1 MELAKN
7 RTIEFK
13 NNRLYYVVKTEEQKH
28 LLPVEDVHE
37 AEYTGTPWKLIVR
50 RIKYSGYSP
59 EEALFEEYNE
69 QDTEAK
75 ERKQLSQLEHEDRMR
90 LVRLER
96 QKELDQRR
104 KKPHLFNVK
113 QKHDFGK
120 YAQSLEENNLIA
132 TVKTDLYGRVQ
143 RG

>member
-1 MELAKN
+1 MELARN
-7 RTIEFK
+7 RTVEFK
-13 NNRLYYVVKTEEQKH
+13 NNKLYYVVKTEEQKH

-59 EEALFEEYNE
+59 EEALFEDYNE

-75 ERKQLSQLEHEDRMR
+75 ERKRLSQLEHEDRMR

-96 QKELDQRR
+96 QKELNLRR
-104 KKPHLFNVK
+104 KKPHLFEVP
-113 QKHDFGK
+113 QVHSRSEWCT
-120 YAQSLEENNLIA
+120 YLMENDIFPRK
-132 TVKTDLYGRVQ
+132 VVGS
-143 RG
+143 

>member
-7 RTIEFK
+7 RTIEFR
-13 NNRLYYVVKTEEQKH
+13 NNKLYYVVKTEKQKH

-75 ERKQLSQLEHEDRMR
+75 ERKRLSQLEHEDRMR

-96 QKELDQRR
+96 QKELDLRR
-104 KKPHLFNVK
+104 KKPHLFEVP
-113 QKHDFGK
+113 QVHPRREWCVHLMK
-120 YAQSLEENNLIA
+120 YDIFP
-132 TVKTDLYGRVQ
+132 KRVV
-143 RG
+143 RS

>member
-69 QDTEAK
+69 QDTEMK
-75 ERKQLSQLEHEDRMR
+75 ERKRLSQLEHEDRMR

-96 QKELDQRR
+96 QKELDLRR
-104 KKPHLFNVK
+104 KKPHLFEVP
-113 QKHDFGK
+113 QKH
-120 YAQSLEENNLIA
+120 SRSEWCTCLMENDIFPRK
-132 TVKTDLYGRVQ
+132 VVGS
-143 RG
+143 

>member
-75 ERKQLSQLEHEDRMR
+75 ERKKLYQLEHEDRMR

-96 QKELDQRR
+96 QKELNLRR
-104 KKPHLFNVK
+104 KKPHLFEVPQVHSRSEWCN
-113 QKHDFGK
+113 
-120 YAQSLEENNLIA
+120 YLMENDIFPRK
-132 TVKTDLYGRVQ
+132 VVRS
-143 RG
+143 

>member
-13 NNRLYYVVKTEEQKH
+13 NNRLYYVVKTEKQKH

-37 AEYTGTPWKLIVR
+37 AEYTGTPWNLIVR

-59 EEALFEEYNE
+59 EEALFKDYNE
-69 QDTEAK
+69 QDTETK
-75 ERKQLSQLEHEDRMR
+75 ERKRLSQLEHEDRMR

-96 QKELDQRR
+96 QKELDLRR
-104 KKPHLFNVK
+104 KKPHLFEVP
-113 QKHDFGK
+113 QKHSRSEWCT
-120 YAQSLEENNLIA
+120 YLMENDIFPRK
-132 TVKTDLYGRVQ
+132 VVRS
-143 RG
+143 

>member
-13 NNRLYYVVKTEEQKH
+13 NNRLYYVVKIEEQKH

-69 QDTEAK
+69 QDTEMK
-75 ERKQLSQLEHEDRMR
+75 ERKRLSQLEHEDRMR

-96 QKELDQRR
+96 QKELDLRR
-104 KKPHLFNVK
+104 KKPHLFEVP
-113 QKHDFGK
+113 QVHPRREWCVHLMK
-120 YAQSLEENNLIA
+120 YDIFP
-132 TVKTDLYGRVQ
+132 KRVV
-143 RG
+143 RS

>member
-13 NNRLYYVVKTEEQKH
+13 NNKLYYVVKTEKQKH

-59 EEALFEEYNE
+59 EEALFEDYNE
-69 QDTEAK
+69 QDTEMK
-75 ERKQLSQLEHEDRMR
+75 ERKRLSQLEHEDRMR

-96 QKELDQRR
+96 QKELDLRR
-104 KKPHLFNVK
+104 KKPHLFEVP
-113 QKHDFGK
+113 QRHSRSEWCT
-120 YAQSLEENNLIA
+120 YLMENDIFPRK
-132 TVKTDLYGRVQ
+132 VVRS
-143 RG
+143 

>member
-96 QKELDQRR
+96 QKELNLRR
-104 KKPHLFNVK
+104 KKPHLFEVP
-113 QKHDFGK
+113 QRHSRSEWCK
-120 YAQSLEENNLIA
+120 YLMENDIFPRK
-132 TVKTDLYGRVQ
+132 VVRS
-143 RG
+143 

>member
-13 NNRLYYVVKTEEQKH
+13 NNSLCYVVKTEEQKH

-69 QDTEAK
+69 QDTEMK
-75 ERKQLSQLEHEDRMR
+75 ERKRLSQLEHEDRMR

-96 QKELDQRR
+96 QKELDLRR
-104 KKPHLFNVK
+104 KKPHLFEVP
-113 QKHDFGK
+113 QVHPRREWCVH
-120 YAQSLEENNLIA
+120 LMENDIFI
-132 TVKTDLYGRVQ
+132 KRVV
-143 RG
+143 RS

>member
-96 QKELDQRR
+96 QKELNLRR
-104 KKPHLFNVK
+104 KKPHLFTVPQVHSRSEWCN
-113 QKHDFGK
+113 
-120 YAQSLEENNLIA
+120 YLMENDIFPRKVA
-132 TVKTDLYGRVQ
+132 K
-143 RG
+143 

>member
-13 NNRLYYVVKTEEQKH
+13 NNKLYYVVKTEEQKH

-59 EEALFEEYNE
+59 EEALFEDYNE
-69 QDTEAK
+69 QDTEMK
-75 ERKQLSQLEHEDRMR
+75 ERKRLSQLEHEDRMR

-96 QKELDQRR
+96 QKELDLRR
-104 KKPHLFNVK
+104 KKPHLFNVP
-113 QKHDFGK
+113 QKHSRSEWCM
-120 YAQSLEENNLIA
+120 YLMENDIFPRKA
-132 TVKTDLYGRVQ
+132 VRS
-143 RG
+143 

>member
-13 NNRLYYVVKTEEQKH
+13 NNRLYYVVKTEEKKH

-59 EEALFEEYNE
+59 EEALFEDYNE
-69 QDTEAK
+69 QDTEMK
-75 ERKQLSQLEHEDRMR
+75 ERKRLSQLEHEDRMR

-96 QKELDQRR
+96 QKELDLRR
-104 KKPHLFNVK
+104 KKPHLFNVP
-113 QKHDFGK
+113 QKHSRSEWCT
-120 YAQSLEENNLIA
+120 YLMENDIFPRK
-132 TVKTDLYGRVQ
+132 VVRS
-143 RG
+143 

>member
-96 QKELDQRR
+96 QKELNLRR
-104 KKPHLFNVK
+104 KKPHLFEVPQVHSRSEWCN
-113 QKHDFGK
+113 
-120 YAQSLEENNLIA
+120 YLMENDIFPRK
-132 TVKTDLYGRVQ
+132 VVRS
-143 RG
+143 

>member
-28 LLPVEDVHE
+28 LLAVEDVHE

-75 ERKQLSQLEHEDRMR
+75 ERKRLSQLEHEDRMR

-96 QKELDQRR
+96 QKELDLRR
-104 KKPHLFNVK
+104 KKPHLFEVP
-113 QKHDFGK
+113 QVHSRSEWCT
-120 YAQSLEENNLIA
+120 YLMENDIFPRKA
-132 TVKTDLYGRVQ
+132 VRS
-143 RG
+143 

>member
-50 RIKYSGYSP
+50 RIKYSGYIP

-75 ERKQLSQLEHEDRMR
+75 ERKKLYQLEHEDRMR

-96 QKELDQRR
+96 QKELNLRR
-104 KKPHLFNVK
+104 KKPHLFEVPQVHSRSEWCN
-113 QKHDFGK
+113 
-120 YAQSLEENNLIA
+120 YLMENDIFPRK
-132 TVKTDLYGRVQ
+132 VVRS
-143 RG
+143 

>member
-37 AEYTGTPWKLIVR
+37 AEYTGIPWKLIVR

-75 ERKQLSQLEHEDRMR
+75 ERKRLSQLEHEDRMR

-96 QKELDQRR
+96 QKELDLRR
-104 KKPHLFNVK
+104 KKPHLFEVP
-113 QKHDFGK
+113 QKHSRSEWCT
-120 YAQSLEENNLIA
+120 YLMENDIFPRK
-132 TVKTDLYGRVQ
+132 VVGS
-143 RG
+143 

>member
-37 AEYTGTPWKLIVR
+37 AEYTGIPWKLIVR

-75 ERKQLSQLEHEDRMR
+75 ERKKLYQLEHEDRMR

-96 QKELDQRR
+96 QKELNLRR
-104 KKPHLFNVK
+104 KKPHLFEVPQVHSRSEWCN
-113 QKHDFGK
+113 
-120 YAQSLEENNLIA
+120 YLMENDIFPRK
-132 TVKTDLYGRVQ
+132 VVRS
-143 RG
+143 

>member
-96 QKELDQRR
+96 QKELNLRR
-104 KKPHLFNVK
+104 KKPHLFEVPQVHSRSEWCN
-113 QKHDFGK
+113 
-120 YAQSLEENNLIA
+120 YLMENDIFPR
-132 TVKTDLYGRVQ
+132 RVV
-143 RG
+143 RS

>member
-13 NNRLYYVVKTEEQKH
+13 NNRLYYVVKTEEKKH

-37 AEYTGTPWKLIVR
+37 AEYTGTPWQLIVR

-75 ERKQLSQLEHEDRMR
+75 ERKKLYQLEHEDRMR

-96 QKELDQRR
+96 QKELNLRR
-104 KKPHLFNVK
+104 KKPHLFEVPQVHSRSEWCN
-113 QKHDFGK
+113 
-120 YAQSLEENNLIA
+120 YLMENDIFPRK
-132 TVKTDLYGRVQ
+132 VVRS
-143 RG
+143 

>member
-13 NNRLYYVVKTEEQKH
+13 NNRLYYVVKTEEKKH

-59 EEALFEEYNE
+59 EEALFEDYNE
-69 QDTEAK
+69 QDTEMK
-75 ERKQLSQLEHEDRMR
+75 ERKRLSQLEHEDRMR

-96 QKELDQRR
+96 QKELDLRR
-104 KKPHLFNVK
+104 KKPHLFTLP
-113 QKHDFGK
+113 QKHPRGEWCK
-120 YAQSLEENNLIA
+120 HLMENDIFPRK
-132 TVKTDLYGRVQ
+132 VVRS
-143 RG
+143 

>member
-13 NNRLYYVVKTEEQKH
+13 NNKLYYVVKTEEQKH

-59 EEALFEEYNE
+59 EEALFEDYNE

-75 ERKQLSQLEHEDRMR
+75 ERKRLSQLEHEDRMR

-96 QKELDQRR
+96 QKELDLRR
-104 KKPHLFNVK
+104 KKPHLFEVP
-113 QKHDFGK
+113 QRHSRSEWCT
-120 YAQSLEENNLIA
+120 YLMENDIFPRK
-132 TVKTDLYGRVQ
+132 VVRS
-143 RG
+143 

>member
-37 AEYTGTPWKLIVR
+37 AEYTGTPWNLIVR

-69 QDTEAK
+69 QDTEMK
-75 ERKQLSQLEHEDRMR
+75 ERKRLSQLEHEDRMR

-96 QKELDQRR
+96 QKELGLRR
-104 KKPHLFNVK
+104 KKPHLFEVP
-113 QKHDFGK
+113 QRHSRSEWCT
-120 YAQSLEENNLIA
+120 YLMENDIFPRK
-132 TVKTDLYGRVQ
+132 VVRS
-143 RG
+143 

>member
-59 EEALFEEYNE
+59 EEALFEDYNE
-69 QDTEAK
+69 QDTEMK
-75 ERKQLSQLEHEDRMR
+75 ERKRLSQLEHEDRMR

-96 QKELDQRR
+96 QKELDLRR
-104 KKPHLFNVK
+104 KKPHLFEVP
-113 QKHDFGK
+113 QVHPRGEWCKH
-120 YAQSLEENNLIA
+120 LMENDIFPRK
-132 TVKTDLYGRVQ
+132 VVRS
-143 RG
+143 

>member
-69 QDTEAK
+69 QDTEMK
-75 ERKQLSQLEHEDRMR
+75 ERKRLSQLEHEDRMR

-96 QKELDQRR
+96 QKELDLRR
-104 KKPHLFNVK
+104 KKPHLFEVP
-113 QKHDFGK
+113 QVHPRREWCVH
-120 YAQSLEENNLIA
+120 LMENDIFI
-132 TVKTDLYGRVQ
+132 KRVV
-143 RG
+143 RS

>member
-7 RTIEFK
+7 RTIEFR
-13 NNRLYYVVKTEEQKH
+13 NNKLYYVVKTEKQKH

-75 ERKQLSQLEHEDRMR
+75 ERKRLSQLEHEDRMR

-96 QKELDQRR
+96 QKELDLRR
-104 KKPHLFNVK
+104 KKPHLFEVP
-113 QKHDFGK
+113 QVHPRREWCVHLMK
-120 YAQSLEENNLIA
+120 YDIFPN
-132 TVKTDLYGRVQ
+132 RVV
-143 RG
+143 RS

>member
-69 QDTEAK
+69 QDTETK
-75 ERKQLSQLEHEDRMR
+75 ERKRLSQLEHEDRMR

-96 QKELDQRR
+96 QKELDLRR
-104 KKPHLFNVK
+104 KKPHLFEVP
-113 QKHDFGK
+113 QRHSRSEWCT
-120 YAQSLEENNLIA
+120 YLMENDIFPRK
-132 TVKTDLYGRVQ
+132 VVGS
-143 RG
+143 

>member
-13 NNRLYYVVKTEEQKH
+13 NNRLYYVVKTEEKKH

-37 AEYTGTPWKLIVR
+37 AEYTGTSWKLIVR

-59 EEALFEEYNE
+59 EEALFEDYNE
-69 QDTEAK
+69 QDTEMK
-75 ERKQLSQLEHEDRMR
+75 ERKRLSQLEHEDRMR

-96 QKELDQRR
+96 QKELDLRR
-104 KKPHLFNVK
+104 KKPHLFEVP
-113 QKHDFGK
+113 QVHSRSEWCT
-120 YAQSLEENNLIA
+120 YLMENDIFPRKA
-132 TVKTDLYGRVQ
+132 VRS
-143 RG
+143 

>member
-13 NNRLYYVVKTEEQKH
+13 NNKLYYVVKTEKQKH

-59 EEALFEEYNE
+59 EEALFEDYNE
-69 QDTEAK
+69 KDTEMK
-75 ERKQLSQLEHEDRMR
+75 ERKRLSQLEHEDRMR

-96 QKELDQRR
+96 QKELDLRR
-104 KKPHLFNVK
+104 KKPHLFNVP
-113 QKHDFGK
+113 QKHSRSEWCT
-120 YAQSLEENNLIA
+120 YLMENDIFPRK
-132 TVKTDLYGRVQ
+132 VVRS
-143 RG
+143 

>member
-1 MELAKN
+1 MELARN
-7 RTIEFK
+7 RTVEFK

-96 QKELDQRR
+96 QKELNLRR
-104 KKPHLFNVK
+104 KKPHLFEVPQVHSRSEWCN
-113 QKHDFGK
+113 
-120 YAQSLEENNLIA
+120 YLMENDIFPRK
-132 TVKTDLYGRVQ
+132 VVRS
-143 RG
+143 

>member
-37 AEYTGTPWKLIVR
+37 AEYTGPPWKLIVR

-96 QKELDQRR
+96 QKELNLRR
-104 KKPHLFNVK
+104 KKPHLFEVP
-113 QKHDFGK
+113 QVH
-120 YAQSLEENNLIA
+120 SRSEWCTHLMENDIFI
-132 TVKTDLYGRVQ
+132 KRVV
-143 RG
+143 RS

>member
-96 QKELDQRR
+96 QKEFNLRR
-104 KKPHLFNVK
+104 KKPHLFEVP
-113 QKHDFGK
+113 QRHSRSEWCT
-120 YAQSLEENNLIA
+120 YLMENDIFPRK
-132 TVKTDLYGRVQ
+132 VVRS
-143 RG
+143 

>member
-59 EEALFEEYNE
+59 EEALFEDYNE

-75 ERKQLSQLEHEDRMR
+75 ERKKLYQLEHEDRMR

-96 QKELDQRR
+96 QKELNLRR
-104 KKPHLFNVK
+104 KKPHLFEVPQVHSRSEWCN
-113 QKHDFGK
+113 
-120 YAQSLEENNLIA
+120 YLMENDIFPRK
-132 TVKTDLYGRVQ
+132 VVRS
-143 RG
+143 

>member
-96 QKELDQRR
+96 QKELDLRR
-104 KKPHLFNVK
+104 KKPHLFEVP
-113 QKHDFGK
+113 QVHPRREWCVH
-120 YAQSLEENNLIA
+120 LMENDIFPRK
-132 TVKTDLYGRVQ
+132 VVRS
-143 RG
+143 

>member
-13 NNRLYYVVKTEEQKH
+13 NNRLYYVVKTEEKKH

-59 EEALFEEYNE
+59 EEALFEDYNE
-69 QDTEAK
+69 KDTEMK
-75 ERKQLSQLEHEDRMR
+75 ERKRLSQLEHEDRMR

-96 QKELDQRR
+96 QKELDLRR
-104 KKPHLFNVK
+104 KKPHLFNVP
-113 QKHDFGK
+113 QKHSRSEWCT
-120 YAQSLEENNLIA
+120 YLMENDIF
-132 TVKTDLYGRVQ
+132 VKRVV
-143 RG
+143 RS

>member
-59 EEALFEEYNE
+59 EEALFEDYNE
-69 QDTEAK
+69 QDTEMK
-75 ERKQLSQLEHEDRMR
+75 ERKRLSQLEHEDRMR

-96 QKELDQRR
+96 QKELDLRR
-104 KKPHLFNVK
+104 KKPHLFEVP
-113 QKHDFGK
+113 QKHSRSEWCT
-120 YAQSLEENNLIA
+120 YLMENDIFPRK
-132 TVKTDLYGRVQ
+132 VVRS
-143 RG
+143 